1 VISVTEA
8 QCILAHNGCTTTGHR
23 RSVQEVAMIVA
34 SQVFSI
40 AAPARKPT
48 WLVLLA
54 GVYAIVEKANHLAA
68 MRRARLELLALPDV
82 MLSDIGISRSDIT
95 SVVTLGRT
103 DRTRHSR
110 G

>member
-1 VISVTEA
+1 MILVTEA
-8 QCILAHNGCTTTGHR
+8 QRILTHNGCTTGHR
-23 RSVQEVAMIVA
+23 RSAQEVAMIVA
-34 SQVFSI
+34 SQTFAI
-40 AAPARKPT
+40 AAPAKKST

-54 GVYAIVEKANHLAA
+54 GFYAILGKANHRAA

-95 SVVTLGRT
+95 SVVNLGPT
-103 DRTRHSR
+103 DHTRHPR